1 MAANSEKKCALMRQT
16 WYEAAKK
23 RMKDASRLAFYEMCF
38 DFEFYGD
45 EPKDQELFSFDDALL
60 MFDMVRE
67 DLRRDMEK
75 AENIAMRNRRNGM
88 LGGRPVGS
96 SKSTNPKKPKGN
108 PEKPSGS
115 IGFTTTLH
123 NTLHNTTQHI
133 SSAPARKRRHKDIET
148 YERFCVMFVFFY
160 SGATDFVAETDR
172 FYNYYTARDWQVGK
186 GMKVKDRVALA
197 KAWDIKD
204 SNPALIQV
212 RQRYSEFIQA
222 ADPDEL
228 ELLTSFRG
236 MGIYEERKVIELR
249 LADLRAEQIIEERYL
264 KAFSHMVFE
273 VWKLEGYN
281 LEYSIRE

>member
-1 MAANSEKKCALMRQT
+1 MRQT

-38 DFEFYGD
+38 DFEFYGH
-45 EPKDQELFSFDDALL
+45 EPKDDELFSFDDALL

-108 PEKPSGS
+108 PKEPSGLS
-115 IGFTTTLH
+115 GDSTTLQ
-123 NTLHNTTQHI
+123 NTLHNTTLHF
-133 SSAPARKRRHKDIET
+133 SYVPARKRRHKDIEK

-160 SGATDFVAETDR
+160 SGATDFVAETER

-204 SNPALIQV
+204 SNPALIQT

-222 ADPDEL
+222 ADPDEDI
-228 ELLTSFRG
+228 LLTSFRG
-236 MGIYEERKVIELR
+236 MGIVENEEQKEVVIRLTDMRAMSLMEGTYFKVLQHVM
-249 LADLRAEQIIEERYL
+249 LN
-264 KAFSHMVFE
+264 

-281 LEYSIRE
+281 LSYSVPQE